1 MRVFRTVAMTM
12 TMVAGLVTAGA
23 VQVPAATRWAP
34 AATAA
39 IHPGVQTY
47 TDGGQCTANFVFTAG
62 ADVFVGQAAHCA
74 GTGGSTATDGCTSGS
89 LPLGTPVT
97 VEGASHPGT
106 LAYSSWL
113 TMQDDHESDPEAC
126 QFNDLA
132 LVHLDPADVSSVN
145 PSVPHWGGPV
155 GLAPSESP
163 LASAVYS
170 SGNSKLRLGLPLLM
184 PKFGLSLGDQ
194 ADGWS
199 HNVLTLTPGIPGD
212 SGSGFLD
219 AQGRALGVLSTL
231 QILPLPGTN
240 GVGDLRLE
248 LEYLHSQTSLNAQLA
263 VGTEAF
269 NGNQLP
275 FGP

>member
-23 VQVPAATRWAP
+23 GQVPAATRWAP

-275 FGP
+275 LGP